1 MTKRIFAIVLALV
14 LSMSLFAIDAF
25 AAGITVTASA
35 SGTSLVVNWTTFT
48 GANHYHVNLY
58 KDGKAVS
65 SSVEVQGTTYTYTNL
80 QAGQYYVNVRPYGAN
95 ETALDAGSTSSNTV
109 TISATGSGVWI
120 ENGMVK
126 WQAAGNGV
134 YDIYFVNSW
143 GSAMTNGTYKGV
155 TGNQFNLTYAPAG
168 AYGVVVYIAGSTSA
182 ENQVGRV
189 VLNGSNIGGNSSGN
203 VYVANNYL
211 QWTTSYTGT
220 FTVKF
225 YTSTNSLITSYQTS
239 TKSFPLSY
247 APANAVRAEVTYG
260 SISIGSCYLNNY
272 SGGSANINGS
282 IYLINRTAT
291 AATIGW
297 QSFNSTQYY
306 VKYTGGN
313 GQSTTLL
320 ASNGSTSIVIP
331 CASGETVSIEITV
344 VDGLYRGQKITA
356 TLTPYGITNAT
367 SSITGTNSGNLY
379 VTKTTYGYTVSWPS
393 TGTLYQ
399 VAYKKTTDAVYT
411 TLNAQQ
417 ANSVVVPY
425 SETDAWTISVA
436 AFTNGGW
443 QIIGTYTATPTS
455 TSTSNGTTTTGS
467 GCTVI
472 SSATSSTVT
481 WTGMYGTT
489 YTVVYTADGQTA
501 RSLTTTNTSITL
513 PVGNNTHFTVFVLAN
528 NQIIAS
534 AEVKK
539 ASTSTGTDVPVVD
552 DDKVVAYDTVT
563 GFWAET
569 LGEGVVKLNWNAVED
584 ADNYKVYYRKAGTDK
599 WSGGTGDFVRTKTN
613 LSIRFKNSNTYEFKI
628 VAGKEES
635 TVLTIKPNAA
645 QGTVAWAMNPD
656 ADADYET
663 NLAGVVK
670 DADDGKITLTWE
682 EVKGADYKV
691 YYRKAGTT
699 TWKGGYDRSGESITI
714 TFKASNIDDTYEIMI
729 KADGDESD
737 IFSITPAV
745 WANAD

>member
-14 LSMSLFAIDAF
+14 LSMSMFAIDAF
-25 AAGITVTASA
+25 AADFTVSAVANGMAVTATWGSVTGATEYHA
-35 SGTSLVVNWTTFT
+35 SLWKNGVKVGNSVENITSLSYTFQVTEAGTYTVLVCPIANEAPVT
-48 GANHYHVNLY
+48 GYS
-58 KDGKAVS
+58 AVS
-65 SSVEVQGTTYTYTNL
+65 SNAV
-80 QAGQYYVNVRPYGAN
+80 
-95 ETALDAGSTSSNTV
+95 TV
-109 TISATGSGVWI
+109 SATGSGVWI

-126 WQAAGNGV
+126 WQTAGNGV

-143 GSAMTNGTYKGV
+143 GSAMANGTYKGI

-168 AYGVVVYIAGSTSA
+168 AYGVVVYIAGKTTA
-182 ENQVGRV
+182 EFQVGRV
-189 VLNGSNIGGNSSGN
+189 VLNGSNMGNGSTT
-203 VYVANNYL
+203 VYISNNYL

-225 YTSTNSLITSYQTS
+225 YNSANALITSYQTS

-247 APANAVRAEVTYG
+247 APATAVRAEVVYG
-260 SISIGSCYLNNY
+260 SVSIGSCYLTGY
-272 SGGSANINGS
+272 GTGSSVNGS
-282 IYLINRTAT
+282 VYLINRTAT

-297 QSFNSTQYY
+297 QNLNSTQYY
-306 VKYTGGN
+306 VKYTGRNGN
-313 GQSTTLL
+313 SVTLL
-320 ASNGSTSIVIP
+320 ATTTSIQIP
-331 CASGETVSIEITV
+331 CDTQETVAIEITV
-344 VDGLYRGQKITA
+344 VDGLYRGQKLTA
-356 TLTPYGITNAT
+356 TLTPYGITNT
-367 SSITGTNSGNLY
+367 NSSITGTNTGNLY

-399 VAYKKTTDAVYT
+399 VAYKKTADAVYT

-436 AFTNGGW
+436 AFTNGTW

-455 TSTSNGTTTTGS
+455 TSTSTGTTTTGA

-513 PVGNNTHFTVFVLAN
+513 PVGNNTNFTVFVLAN

-539 ASTSTGTDVPVVD
+539 ASSSTPSEPTVD

>member
-25 AAGITVTASA
+25 AADFAVTASA
-35 SGTSLVVNWTTFT
+35 NGMAVTATWGSVTGATEYHASLWKNGVKVGNSVENITSLSYTFQVTEAGTYTVMVCPIANEAPVT
-48 GANHYHVNLY
+48 GYT
-58 KDGKAVS
+58 AVS
-65 SSVEVQGTTYTYTNL
+65 SNAV
-80 QAGQYYVNVRPYGAN
+80 
-95 ETALDAGSTSSNTV
+95 TV
-109 TISATGSGVWI
+109 SATGSGVWA
-120 ENGMVK
+120 ENGTIRWNPVAGVTK
-126 WQAAGNGV
+126 YYVCLYNSAGQALTNELIEIGGTSMSNIPTAAASVGV
-134 YDIYFVNSW
+134 YYYV
-143 GSAMTNGTYKGV
+143 
-155 TGNQFNLTYAPAG
+155 GNQLKLLGRT
-168 AYGVVVYIAGSTSA
+168 STIPT
-182 ENQVGRV
+182 
-189 VLNGSNIGGNSSGN
+189 IGGSSTGN
-203 VYVANNYL
+203 VYIANNYL
-211 QWTTSYTGT
+211 QWTTNYTGT
-220 FTVKF
+220 FVVKF
-225 YTSTNSLITSYQTS
+225 YSSTNQLISSYQTS
-239 TKSFPLSY
+239 NKTFPLSY
-247 APANAVRAEVTYG
+247 APSNAVRAEVTFN
-260 SISIGSCYLNNY
+260 SMIIGSCYLTGY
-272 SGGSANINGS
+272 GSGTAINSS
-282 IYLINRTAT
+282 IYLINRSNI

-297 QSFNSTQYY
+297 QNLNSTQYY
-306 VKYTGGN
+306 VKYTGRTGK
-313 GQSTTLL
+313 STTVL
-320 ASNGSTSIVIP
+320 ATSTSVQIP
-331 CASGETVSIEITV
+331 CDNQETVTIEITA
-344 VDGLYRGQKITA
+344 VDGFYRGQKLTA
-356 TLTPYGITNAT
+356 TLTPYGITDAT
-367 SSITGTNSGNLY
+367 NMGTTGTNTGNLY

-399 VAYKKTTDAVYT
+399 VAYKKSADAVYT

-417 ANSVVVPY
+417 SNSVVVPY
-425 SETDAWTISVA
+425 TETDSWTISVA
-436 AFTNGGW
+436 AFTNGTW
-443 QIIGTYTATPTS
+443 QVIGTYTSTPTASSPS
-455 TSTSNGTTTTGS
+455 TGSTTIGS

-472 SSATSSTVT
+472 SSATNSTVT
-481 WTGMYGTT
+481 WSGSFGAT

-584 ADNYKVYYRKAGTDK
+584 ADNYKVYYRKAGTTK

-714 TFKASNIDDTYEIMI
+714 TFKASNIDETYEIMI